1 MELNKMYKNGT
12 QNEYI
17 NTLIKYQNPDNT
29 KIENDLIFYNP
40 HIIDAN
46 ILCTNMIL
54 RTLLQDNCAEWHN
67 PKIYKNTFGKIQYW
81 NGNQFP
87 FQKIFE
93 YTEPEVEHTD
103 VKLYSLFQ
111 KYTKTT
117 INELKEKNNHKGITN
132 IWIVFENPKN
142 LKLNNIVKNIR
153 LECGGVYIHR
163 FGTPDLEN
171 EINILAYIFRCD
183 GIQYKNNKIYVPL
196 IIPYNAFIF
205 FGSYHNADIWI
216 EYHDTIYN
224 ISYKIYA
231 NIIDKTAFP
240 KIKNTNSFT
249 NKCEFIF
256 YQLQYTGSSEISY
269 NHHKVKIHFGHPT
282 YVMYLMN
289 ISREYVKSIKL
300 FLNNYIDYTGNT
312 QTDYY
317 EYTEFTVEWFSNHA
331 IIWLN
336 KDFLMFEK
344 LNENINFSVCA
355 NPYLLIENTYPNLQ
369 IIELLGIHFNAHLH
383 IRGLT
388 GLKYGL

>member
-1 MELNKMYKNGT
+1 LKISNETPRGVSFSSLRVVTAEDEMEQSSISN
-12 QNEYI
+12 
-17 NTLIKYQNPDNT
+17 
-29 KIENDLIFYNP
+29 
-40 HIIDAN
+40 
-46 ILCTNMIL
+46 L
-54 RTLLQDNCAEWHN
+54 RR
-67 PKIYKNTFGKIQYW
+67 F
-81 NGNQFP
+81 
-87 FQKIFE
+87 
-93 YTEPEVEHTD
+93 
-103 VKLYSLFQ
+103 KLYSLFQ
-111 KYTKTT
+111 KNTKAT
-117 INELKEKNNHKGITN
+117 INELNEKTKHKGITN
-132 IWIVFENPKN
+132 IWIVFENPNN

-153 LECGGVYIHR
+153 LECGGIYIHR

-196 IIPYNAFIF
+196 IMPYNAFIF

-224 ISYKIYA
+224 VSYKIYA

-240 KIKNTNSFT
+240 KIKNTNCFT

-256 YQLQYTGSSEISY
+256 YQLQYTGSNNISY
-269 NHHKVKIHFGHPT
+269 NHHKVRIHFGHPT

-300 FLNNYIDYTGNT
+300 FLNYYIDYTGNT

-317 EYTEFTVEWFSNHA
+317 EYTKFTVEWFSNYA

-369 IIELLGIHFNAHLH
+369 IIELLGIHFNTHLH